1 MDLQLNNYI
10 CKQCLNKRVEQLGM
24 EKIII
29 G

>member
-10 CKQCLNKRVEQLGM
+10 CTQGLNKRVKQLGM